1 MEYENL
7 KEINIEKI
15 NEEIK
20 ELKLNMSKKEDDIK
34 NLINSK
40 NDEIIEL
47 NNKIIMQENVLIKY
61 ENELKKLDNKIEEL
75 NNRLNDNINKKDIKI
90 NLLNNILFNQE
101 YQIKEIKENI
111 INNNGGNEPIVNNQK
126 YNFINE
132 ILIEICK
139 KMNELVGN
147 ENIIQLDNIWL
158 NLTSYEIPQNEGINN
173 IRPFFYFF
181 NELYSKIS
189 TSGIT
194 NFTKIL
200 NFLKST
206 YIDLIK
212 CSLKGELNSLLSE
225 DITTSKKDILKL
237 IYSPK
242 EFIKQN
248 MSIITNSQSI
258 ENEDENECDS
268 NKIIPI
274 DFESVKLSNIF
285 TNFNNFNFLSLPI
298 NKSHYINF
306 DNLNINSFLLTKP
319 IITKVK
325 GELKCNYKKISIQ
338 KGPFCSELYSKPM
351 ILNIMSLVDEDLEA
365 EIHEIYDQE
374 SQENNSINIDENI
387 KEIER
392 KDDDLNKYMRVQN
405 YIQAK
410 ENIQIEIYLPKN
422 VNRKEIENQ
431 IIRRIL
437 ELKTKE
443 DHFQIE
449 IEIKILTV
457 PLKLLLS
464 CKNYKLEYMND
475 SYYLKTNELFSNE
488 ELIFNIQNYF
498 GEEKR
503 KMKISNKIL
512 ELKGNTSPGPDI
524 EVRDNKIKI
533 NLKYYKKRL
542 IERLIE
548 RLNCKII
555 FYFGKFYEIP
565 IVLNSAIIPSENIF
579 QVYDFLNKCFK
590 SNTLNLIIPNK
601 NSNKGYDYFFN
612 YIPKNKLEIN
622 LHF

>member
-20 ELKLNMSKKEDDIK
+20 ELKLNICKKEDDLK

-75 NNRLNDNINKKDIKI
+75 TNRLNDTINKKDIKI

-111 INNNGGNEPIVNNQK
+111 INNNGGNEPIVKNQK

-158 NLTSYEIPQNEGINN
+158 NLTSYEIPQGEGINN

-242 EFIKQN
+242 EFINQN
-248 MSIITNSQSI
+248 MSKTTNSQNI
-258 ENEDENECDS
+258 ENESDCNG
-268 NKIIPI
+268 IIEI
-274 DFESVKLSNIF
+274 DIESIKLDNVF
-285 TNFNNFNFLSLPI
+285 RNFNNFNFLSLPI

-306 DNLNINSFLLTKP
+306 DNLDINSFLLTKP

-338 KGPFCSELYSKPM
+338 KGLFYSE
-351 ILNIMSLVDEDLEA
+351 
-365 EIHEIYDQE
+365 
-374 SQENNSINIDENI
+374 
-387 KEIER
+387 
-392 KDDDLNKYMRVQN
+392 
-405 YIQAK
+405 
-410 ENIQIEIYLPKN
+410 
-422 VNRKEIENQ
+422 
-431 IIRRIL
+431 
-437 ELKTKE
+437 
-443 DHFQIE
+443 
-449 IEIKILTV
+449 
-457 PLKLLLS
+457 
-464 CKNYKLEYMND
+464 
-475 SYYLKTNELFSNE
+475 
-488 ELIFNIQNYF
+488 
-498 GEEKR
+498 
-503 KMKISNKIL
+503 
-512 ELKGNTSPGPDI
+512 
-524 EVRDNKIKI
+524 
-533 NLKYYKKRL
+533 
-542 IERLIE
+542 
-548 RLNCKII
+548 
-555 FYFGKFYEIP
+555 FY
-565 IVLNSAIIPSENIF
+565 
-579 QVYDFLNKCFK
+579 
-590 SNTLNLIIPNK
+590 
-601 NSNKGYDYFFN
+601 
-612 YIPKNKLEIN
+612 
-622 LHF
+622 